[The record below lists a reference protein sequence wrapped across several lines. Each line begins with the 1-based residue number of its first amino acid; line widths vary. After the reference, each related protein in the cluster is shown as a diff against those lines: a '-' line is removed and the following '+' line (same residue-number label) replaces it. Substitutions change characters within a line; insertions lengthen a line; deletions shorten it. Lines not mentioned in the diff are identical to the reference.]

1 MIRPSSPIE
10 CSDAVL
16 QETFK
21 NPAAGYTQ
29 LALSAIA
36 GRGQARGM
44 RLGYHSITWGGVV
57 GDATGV
63 TSVKDLY
70 YRANGSM
77 EQAVTDI
84 AASGYAG
91 TEMFDGN
98 LVLYADR
105 PDDLRALLAR
115 AGLELVSVYT
125 GGNFIYDEILAEE
138 LHRIRRAAELAATFG
153 AQRLVVGGGARRAS
167 GTQNIDYERLAAALD
182 RVTDIAEEHGLTA
195 SYHPH
200 LTTIVESPDEL
211 ARLLPRTRIGFCPDT
226 AHLAAG
232 GGDPAELIRRYP
244 DRIRHVHL
252 KDLRSD
258 PFGWLPLGQG
268 VLDFA
273 DIMRALRDTGYDS
286 WLIVEL
292 DDYDGDPREA
302 AQISKTYLDG
312 LLKDL
317 SA

>member
-1 MIRPSSPIE
+1 
-10 CSDAVL
+10 
-16 QETFK
+16 
-21 NPAAGYTQ
+21 
-29 LALSAIA
+29 
-36 GRGQARGM
+36 M

-84 AASGYAG
+84 AAAGYAG

-98 LVLYADR
+98 LVPYADR
-105 PDDLRALLAR
+105 PDDLRNLLTR

-125 GGNFIYDEILAEE
+125 GGNFIYDEIPPEE

-167 GTQNIDYERLAAALD
+167 GTQDLDYERLAAALD

-252 KDLRSD
+252 KDLRLN
-258 PFGWLPLGQG
+258 PLEFTPLGEGQI
-268 VLDFA
+268 DFA
-273 DIMRALRDTGYDS
+273 DVRDALRESGYDG
-286 WLIVEL
+286 WLLVEL
-292 DDYDGDPREA
+292 DSYAGDPAQA
-302 AQISKTYLDG
+302 AALSKTFLDD
-312 LLKDL
+312 LLAGPGAAT
-317 SA
+317 SPHHHGEAR